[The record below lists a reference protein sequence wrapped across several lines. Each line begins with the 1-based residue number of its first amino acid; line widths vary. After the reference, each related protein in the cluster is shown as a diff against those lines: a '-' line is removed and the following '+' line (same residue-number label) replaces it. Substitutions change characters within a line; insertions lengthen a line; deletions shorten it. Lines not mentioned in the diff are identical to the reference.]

1 MYQLYPYEE
10 YAEIIFKN
18 VIRKFNISKNNVLYN
33 ECYSRCAQAYI
44 YTIYRECSEKHSSEV
59 IRRYLYKIMYIYII
73 CAININKE
81 IKYICQENNLIPV
94 DIDNYKV

>member
-44 YTIYRECSEKHSSEV
+44 YTICRWCSEKHSSEV
-59 IRRYLYKIMYIYII
+59 IRRYLYKIMHIYII